1 MTPSNTPDARPS
13 RHELAAQLSKE
24 LILLR
29 NALVSLSISLKDWK
43 FEVDQSGKKASQKIV
58 TEVLNKC
65 RLQHPGEVNAGQ
77 ELKPSATK
85 D

>member
-1 MTPSNTPDARPS
+1 
-13 RHELAAQLSKE
+13 
-24 LILLR
+24 
-29 NALVSLSISLKDWK
+29 LSISLKDWK

>member
-1 MTPSNTPDARPS
+1 MTPSKVPDARPS
-13 RHELAAQLSKE
+13 RQELAAQLSRE
-24 LILLR
+24 LVLMR
-29 NALVSLSISLKDWK
+29 DALVSLSISLKDWK
-43 FEVDQSGKKASQKIV
+43 FEVDHSGKQASQKIV

-65 RLQHPGEVNAGQ
+65 RLQHPGEVRTSQ